1 MVIINPQHTLCHTP
15 LPKNISIVTKLCEKV
30 SDKAPFPMMRYMNY
44 LLTYCNFATGCKYLQ
59 KVCESVCRVVDNWLP
74 NTTRVYLR

>member
-1 MVIINPQHTLCHTP
+1 MVIINPHVLLNDHT

-44 LLTYCNFATGCKYLQ
+44 LGTDLL
-59 KVCESVCRVVDNWLP
+59 
-74 NTTRVYLR
+74 